1 VGQRSD
7 GNGQSGCGGTV
18 LYNFLGCSPLRA
30 RRQFVV
36 HAGMVD
42 RSGWEGENSRP
53 AGKDFSQV
61 VYSRTD
67 HNHRSGIADTGALG
81 LLEVTAHLEVYG
93 ELLIPIK
100 LIESVDPTF
109 PF

>member
-1 VGQRSD
+1 
-7 GNGQSGCGGTV
+7 
-18 LYNFLGCSPLRA
+18 
-30 RRQFVV
+30 
-36 HAGMVD
+36 
-42 RSGWEGENSRP
+42 
-53 AGKDFSQV
+53 V